1 VSVTFRGRLACEC
14 QAEWIPAFE
23 HELQRRGVLVGQ
35 IPIAQL
41 IGTFSGSGSTHGFVD
56 SNGKVQGGGASDFWL
71 LGVQGEVAV
80 MVARQMGAD
89 ATWHRLAGWDNGGGS
104 EHVHS
109 VLRGCPHLTDAA
121 RAQIAAVD
129 LGGDGLVGSIPDPGP
144 RPLSGRTWR
153 EGIEWQRQQ
162 EEDDVRPEDID
173 AIADKVVQ
181 KLLADDSLVSLKPKT
196 TVKAALRLAAEAARI
211 TKKGAQS

>member
-1 VSVTFRGRLACEC
+1 MSLPDYAVDFRGRPACPC

-23 HELQRRGVLVGQ
+23 HELQRRGVITSQ

-41 IGTFSGSGSTHGFVD
+41 IGGFGGSGGTHTD
-56 SNGKVQGGGASDFWL
+56 GGVSDFWL

-89 ATWHRLAGWDNGGGS
+89 PTWHRLRGWDNGGGS

-109 VLRGCPHLTDAA
+109 VLRGCPHLTSSA

-144 RPLSGRTWR
+144 RPLSGRTWQQGITWAEEEELMATAEEKIRQIVR
-153 EGIEWQRQQ
+153 EELRDLAETAMVRNPSDPKGDPWPLRRYLIELW
-162 EEDDVRPEDID
+162 
-173 AIADKVVQ
+173 
-181 KLLADDSLVSLKPKT
+181 
-196 TVKAALRLAAEAARI
+196 
-211 TKKGAQS
+211 KGRA

>member
-1 VSVTFRGRLACEC
+1 MSLPDYAVDFRGRPACPC

-23 HELQRRGVLVGQ
+23 HELQRRGVIAGQ
-35 IPIAQL
+35 VPIAQL
-41 IGTFSGSGSTHGFVD
+41 IGGFSGSGGTHT
-56 SNGKVQGGGASDFWL
+56 GGGVSDFWL

-89 ATWHRLAGWDNGGGS
+89 ATWHRLPGWDDGGGS

-109 VLRGCPHLTDAA
+109 VLRGCPHLSSSA

-144 RPLSGRTWR
+144 RPLSGRTWQQGLTWAEEEELMASAEEKIRQIVR
-153 EGIEWQRQQ
+153 EELRDLA
-162 EEDDVRPEDID
+162 ETAMVRNPSDPKGDPWPLRRYLID
-173 AIADKVVQ
+173 
-181 KLLADDSLVSLKPKT
+181 LW
-196 TVKAALRLAAEAARI
+196 
-211 TKKGAQS
+211 KGRA